1 MSLSTNS
8 IKSDFNDSKKHLQN
22 VSTDISKEFK
32 SFLSDIESLVKETS
46 SLTGDDLAKAKAKL
60 NQRIEAAK
68 EQVGDVGGTLVQ
80 QARKTA
86 AITNNYVHE
95 QPWSVIGAGAA
106 ISFLL
111 GFLLA
116 RRD

>member
-8 IKSDFNDSKKHLQN
+8 IKSDFNEGKKQLQN
-22 VSTDISKEFK
+22 VSADLSKEFK

-46 SLTGDDLAKAKAKL
+46 SLTGDDLVKAKAKL

-68 EQVGDVGGTLVQ
+68 EQVGEVGNSLVQ
-80 QARKTA
+80 QAKKTA

-95 QPWSVIGAGAA
+95 QPWAVIGAGATVG
-106 ISFLL
+106 FLL